1 VCFFVLACSGGDDET
16 EPAAVPSATSIVTP
30 RPGSTPAPAV
40 TPEPRIDIGSL
51 NPTLQLKGA
60 FRPPQVVAANP
71 VELPARPKP
80 EFAAWDGAS
89 VVVYDT
95 ESGDSHNFGPGKLW
109 QPAFATNH
117 LVYTSEDNEVFLVD
131 LRTMEKQFLA
141 RGLVAYFLGDSH
153 VVINPGD
160 NAFYAMRVD
169 TRARVEL
176 ADLDTPL
183 LKSMVAQRWG
193 GAFHGKWVEGRYAI
207 RLVENAQAVCDGAGV
222 EQRICLAAESSKWL
236 VEDVTTGEIK
246 FAFQANKVEPAGPD
260 EIVIATTPLC
270 AEAGLLKECY
280 EVLANLEAQNPAPG
294 QIAVAGTTNIF
305 LVNLTTGDA
314 TFVATATYNAATGR
328 WPMSWP
334 LVANEH
340 YVAWTESYC
349 GEPRG
354 ATRLFDRAT
363 GQIAELNSG
372 DWLALADGRLGLGEQ
387 GATAVID
394 PATLQYL
401 TVLPELAGV
410 NWSRD
415 LRYAAVG
422 QGFGRAGVC
431 G

>member
-1 VCFFVLACSGGDDET
+1 
-16 EPAAVPSATSIVTP
+16 
-30 RPGSTPAPAV
+30 
-40 TPEPRIDIGSL
+40 
-51 NPTLQLKGA
+51 
-60 FRPPQVVAANP
+60 
-71 VELPARPKP
+71 
-80 EFAAWDGAS
+80 
-89 VVVYDT
+89 
-95 ESGDSHNFGPGKLW
+95 
-109 QPAFATNH
+109 
-117 LVYTSEDNEVFLVD
+117 
-131 LRTMEKQFLA
+131 
-141 RGLVAYFLGDSH
+141 
-153 VVINPGD
+153 
-160 NAFYAMRVD
+160 
-169 TRARVEL
+169 
-176 ADLDTPL
+176 
-183 LKSMVAQRWG
+183 
-193 GAFHGKWVEGRYAI
+193 
-207 RLVENAQAVCDGAGV
+207 
-222 EQRICLAAESSKWL
+222 
-236 VEDVTTGEIK
+236 
-246 FAFQANKVEPAGPD
+246 
-260 EIVIATTPLC
+260 
-270 AEAGLLKECY
+270 LLKECY